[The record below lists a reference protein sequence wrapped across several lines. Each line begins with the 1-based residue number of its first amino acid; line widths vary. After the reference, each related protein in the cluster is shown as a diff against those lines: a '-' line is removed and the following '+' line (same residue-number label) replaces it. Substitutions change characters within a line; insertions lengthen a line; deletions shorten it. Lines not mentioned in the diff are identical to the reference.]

1 MAPCQACEKG
11 LSRPSSLDVGPLPP
25 HKGRRT
31 SAGVRGRRPLIS
43 SGLADTGGSYCSQ
56 NVMPVHVATGAA
68 ARVDLEVT
76 SMGKDG
82 RRVTR
87 VAGFEVTAVSR
98 PLTVRVR

>member
-1 MAPCQACEKG
+1 
-11 LSRPSSLDVGPLPP
+11 
-25 HKGRRT
+25 
-31 SAGVRGRRPLIS
+31 
-43 SGLADTGGSYCSQ
+43 
-56 NVMPVHVATGAA
+56 MPVHVATGTA

-98 PLTVRVR
+98 SLTVRVP